1 MNWCLHSG
9 VLVARNMSHR
19 THQTTGT
26 TKLAELS
33 PLCTWKISFRLRT
46 PPNSKSQV
54 HVWVFISNDGIAR
67 LSVTSSVSQTRVQAH
82 TVATLKL
89 VRQCNSGKDSEVCL
103 SCQPCLP
110 GSSLGPFS
118 SSSTPRQALPKSTT
132 VFSPPMV
139 SYDATWT
146 RRAEP
151 TSDLWRAHR
160 LVDQST
166 PNIQKSWFSINHV
179 AWLVG
184 HHSRSVRVS
193 CPSSLVAWNQKQGI
207 RTRWKNRLFAS
218 KETTDEVNL

>member
-26 TKLAELS
+26 TKLAKLS

-132 VFSPPMV
+132 VPLLWSVMMLRGHAELSRLPTCGEHTD
-139 SYDATWT
+139 SWT
-146 RRAEP
+146 NLR
-151 TSDLWRAHR
+151 
-160 LVDQST
+160 Q
-166 PNIQKSWFSINHV
+166 I
-179 AWLVG
+179 
-184 HHSRSVRVS
+184 SRNPGS
-193 CPSSLVAWNQKQGI
+193 Q
-207 RTRWKNRLFAS
+207 
-218 KETTDEVNL
+218 